1 MNAFFSGAGLR
12 RLRVMTHKEL
22 LQLFRDVALMVFFLY
37 AFTGDIYIAASG
49 VSMQLKNAAIA
60 TLDCDHSLA
69 SRELASRFQPPY
81 FQAAGSAG
89 TPQQA
94 IRHLDDG
101 DVMAVLD
108 IPPRFGERLARGEQV
123 AVQLQVDTSNSVL
136 GFLASSYGA
145 QIVGR
150 YGLEVAALREG
161 LGSGGISGPLIQ
173 ADTRIWYNPN
183 QNDAWFM
190 GISELLTVITLFA
203 ILLPAAAMVREKER
217 GTIEQLMVTPLSAF
231 QILFPKVIAM
241 TLVILAGTA
250 IALFGVLGADLYVL
264 HDSTK
269 LRSFTDTLDD
279 TVAMRVAWK
288 CTHVLIEAKAN
299 GRPVIEVLEGK
310 IPGLISIETGSASK
324 ESRASAMLP
333 SWDAGQVWILEGAEW
348 LDEWVTELCVFPRG
362 KHDDRVDSLAQ
373 AGAHFRGNA
382 IPLSK
387 WSQYGKASKQMQ
399 VRPW

>member
-49 VSMQLKNAAIA
+49 VSMQLRNAAIA
-60 TLDCDHSLA
+60 TLDGDHSLA

-108 IPPRFGERLARGEQV
+108 IPPRFGERLVRGEQV

-250 IALFGVLGADLYVL
+250 IALFGVLGPAFDLPMRGSLVLFFLITALYV
-264 HDSTK
+264 
-269 LRSFTDTLDD
+269 FTTAGLGLLAA
-279 TVAMRVAWK
+279 TVARNLAQVGMLTVVILMPMLPLSGAW
-288 CTHVLIEAKAN
+288 TPIEAMPEWMRLLAWISPLHYFLDAAYGILLKGVGMTLLWKPVLAMGLLGVAVFGAGM
-299 GRPVIEVLEGK
+299 GRFGRQF
-310 IPGLISIETGSASK
+310 G
-324 ESRASAMLP
+324 
-333 SWDAGQVWILEGAEW
+333 
-348 LDEWVTELCVFPRG
+348 
-362 KHDDRVDSLAQ
+362 
-373 AGAHFRGNA
+373 
-382 IPLSK
+382 
-387 WSQYGKASKQMQ
+387 
-399 VRPW
+399 

>member
-49 VSMQLKNAAIA
+49 VSMQLRNAAIA
-60 TLDCDHSLA
+60 TLDGDHSLA

-81 FQAAGSAG
+81 FQASGSAG

-250 IALFGVLGADLYVL
+250 IALFGVLGPAFDLPMRGSLVLFFLITALYV
-264 HDSTK
+264 
-269 LRSFTDTLDD
+269 FTTAGLGLLAA
-279 TVAMRVAWK
+279 TVARNLAQVGMLTVVILMPMLLLSGAW
-288 CTHVLIEAKAN
+288 TPIEAMPEWMRLLAWISPLHYFLDAAYGILLKGVGMTLLWKPVLAMGLLGVAVFGAGM
-299 GRPVIEVLEGK
+299 GRFGRQF
-310 IPGLISIETGSASK
+310 G
-324 ESRASAMLP
+324 
-333 SWDAGQVWILEGAEW
+333 
-348 LDEWVTELCVFPRG
+348 
-362 KHDDRVDSLAQ
+362 
-373 AGAHFRGNA
+373 
-382 IPLSK
+382 
-387 WSQYGKASKQMQ
+387 
-399 VRPW
+399 

>member
-49 VSMQLKNAAIA
+49 VSMQLRNAAIA
-60 TLDCDHSLA
+60 TLDGDHSLA

-250 IALFGVLGADLYVL
+250 IALFGVLGPAFDLPMRGSLVLFFLITALYV
-264 HDSTK
+264 
-269 LRSFTDTLDD
+269 FTTAGLGLLAA
-279 TVAMRVAWK
+279 TVARNLAQVGMLTVVILMPMLLLSGAW
-288 CTHVLIEAKAN
+288 TPIEAMPEWMRLLAWISPLHYFLDAAYGILLKGVGMTLLWKPVLAMGLLGIAVFGAGM
-299 GRPVIEVLEGK
+299 GRFGRQF
-310 IPGLISIETGSASK
+310 G
-324 ESRASAMLP
+324 
-333 SWDAGQVWILEGAEW
+333 
-348 LDEWVTELCVFPRG
+348 
-362 KHDDRVDSLAQ
+362 
-373 AGAHFRGNA
+373 
-382 IPLSK
+382 
-387 WSQYGKASKQMQ
+387 
-399 VRPW
+399 

>member
-1 MNAFFSGAGLR
+1 MNTFFSGAGLR

-60 TLDCDHSLA
+60 TLDGDHSLA

-161 LGSGGISGPLIQ
+161 LGSGGISGPVIQ

-231 QILFPKVIAM
+231 QILFPKVIPM

-250 IALFGVLGADLYVL
+250 IALFGVLGPGFDLPMRGSLVLFFLITALYV
-264 HDSTK
+264 
-269 LRSFTDTLDD
+269 FTTAGLGLLAA
-279 TVAMRVAWK
+279 TVARNLAQVGMLTVVILMPMLLLSGAW
-288 CTHVLIEAKAN
+288 TPIEAMPEWMRILAWISPLHYFLDAAYGILLKGTGMDLLWDSVLAMGLLGVVVFGAGM
-299 GRPVIEVLEGK
+299 GRFGRQF
-310 IPGLISIETGSASK
+310 G
-324 ESRASAMLP
+324 
-333 SWDAGQVWILEGAEW
+333 
-348 LDEWVTELCVFPRG
+348 
-362 KHDDRVDSLAQ
+362 
-373 AGAHFRGNA
+373 
-382 IPLSK
+382 
-387 WSQYGKASKQMQ
+387 
-399 VRPW
+399 